1 VCLPACFIFLAARFS
16 LRVLPGFFGLSFC
29 GVFWGITHLRPLD
42 VLKTVR
48 HAAGPMQVNTARRP
62 TLGGVTFIAVN
73 AITVPPEGGD
83 ELAKRFA
90 ARAGAVDQQDG
101 FEGFELLRPADDRT
115 TWLVMTRWRDED
127 AFKAWVSSPA
137 FQHGHAQRPAAAQSD
152 GEQAEAPK
160 PPVATSSELWQFTVE
175 PSRP

>member
-1 VCLPACFIFLAARFS
+1 MPACFIFLAALFS
-16 LRVLPGFFGLSFC
+16 LRDLPGFFGLAFC

-42 VLKTVR
+42 VSKTVR
-48 HAAGPMQVNTARRP
+48 HAAGLMQVNSPQRP

-137 FQHGHAQRPAAAQSD
+137 FQHGHAQRPQGD
-152 GEQAEAPK
+152 DRPTEAPK
-160 PPVATSSELWQFTVE
+160 PPVATSSELWQFSVE
-175 PSRP
+175 QSTTTTRR